1 MHFVSVQRKSVTL
14 YMLAAFQSRA
24 VNYCTASEYIF
35 AAMEVMEV
43 RGRAGLDLYSILA
56 KMNI

>member
-1 MHFVSVQRKSVTL
+1 M